1 MNLINRPPP
10 ISPYSACRHA
20 ENSPTSAII
29 TGTLLA
35 STGGPAIPESKPAM
49 VADRTAAAGAHGV
62 DMSPAFDRQL
72 VPPRQARP
80 LRANQLSPHVP
91 RTRARA
97 RYKPRFQTPPTRGE
111 PPTWRRSHPKNLRL
125 MRLLFV

>member
-20 ENSPTSAII
+20 ENNPTSAII

-62 DMSPAFDRQL
+62 DMSPAVRPTIGATTPSAAAPSKPAIAPRPAYSGPSAVYAT
-72 VPPRQARP
+72 VPTA
-80 LRANQLSPHVP
+80 
-91 RTRARA
+91 T
-97 RYKPRFQTPPTRGE
+97 
-111 PPTWRRSHPKNLRL
+111 
-125 MRLLFV
+125 